1 MADLLIRDSGV
12 VDGAIN
18 NAVDRAAMSRHDG
31 GAELRFWRSTPTA
44 SVGAFQALDR
54 ELRLDFCRDQGLA
67 VVRRPSGGGAIYLDP
82 DQLGFSLLVA
92 RGEVFPDSDL
102 EAIYRRCGA
111 ALAAGIERLGIAAKF
126 KAPNDLEIEGR
137 KLASFF
143 AAVSG
148 PSLLIQG
155 TLLLDADIRS
165 MLVALRVPTEK
176 LSPDGLAAA
185 RDRLVTV
192 RECLGA
198 VPDLAAVQQVVAD
211 AIAAELGLTPRGAF
225 SPLTFPCGDAEAGH
239 ASDID
244 WSEADGWLEAVYKCD
259 GGTLRARARFG
270 EGDVSLERVELA
282 GDVHVAPGDALLK
295 LGAALSRADARSIAA
310 IVEGGGGRRSDDR
323 LVETLGFGAAD
334 LLCLLQLLFEKQR
347 LRREIGLDL
356 QDASALMVV
365 GADDASP
372 QAILNNASVMLVPYC
387 AKPSWCKW
395 RHEDGCTECGLC
407 EVGDA
412 YRLARE
418 RGMQVTS
425 IVRYEHLVETLRKM
439 REAGEPA
446 YVGMCCSN
454 FFIKR
459 QRVFRDAGIPALL
472 MDISGANCY
481 ELQQE
486 DQAYAGRFEAKAELN
501 QRLLEQVMRFVPP
514 QRREDGD

>member
-1 MADLLIRDSGV
+1 VADLLILDSGL
-12 VDGAIN
+12 VDGASN
-18 NAVDRAAMSRHDG
+18 NAADRAALTRHAG
-31 GAELRFWRSTPTA
+31 AAELRFWRVTPTA

-54 ELRLDFCRDQGLA
+54 ELRLDFCRDQGIA

-82 DQLGFSLLVA
+82 DQFGFSLLVA
-92 RGEVFPDSDL
+92 RDEVFPDSDL
-102 EAIYRRCGA
+102 EAIYRRFGA
-111 ALAAGIERLGIAAKF
+111 ALAAGVERLGIAATF

-143 AAVSG
+143 AAASG
-148 PSLLIQG
+148 RSLLIQG
-155 TLLLDADIRS
+155 TLLLDADIRN
-165 MLVALRVPTEK
+165 MLLALRVPTEK

-198 VPDLAAVQQVVAD
+198 VPDLATVQGALAD
-211 AIAAELGLTPRGAF
+211 AIAAELGLTPHGAF
-225 SPLTFPCGDAEAGH
+225 SPLTFPCGEAEAGH
-239 ASDID
+239 ALDID
-244 WSEADGWLEAVYKCD
+244 WSGTGDWLEAVYRCD

-270 EGDVSLERVELA
+270 EGDAVLERVEFA
-282 GDVHVAPGDALLK
+282 GDVHVMPGDALLN
-295 LGAALSRADARSIAA
+295 LGTALSGADARSIAG
-310 IVEGGGGRRSDDR
+310 IVEGALAGRSNHDR
-323 LVETLGFGAAD
+323 AETLGFGPAD
-334 LLCLLQLLFEKQR
+334 LKRLLQLLFEKQR

-365 GADDASP
+365 GADSASP
-372 QAILNNASVMLVPYC
+372 QAILDNASVMLVPYC

-412 YRLARE
+412 YRMARE

-459 QRVFRDAGIPALL
+459 QRAFRDAGIPALL

-501 QRLLEQVMRFVPP
+501 APLLEQVMRFVPP
-514 QRREDGD
+514 RSR

>member
-1 MADLLIRDSGV
+1 LADLLIADSGL
-12 VDGAIN
+12 VDGAAN
-18 NAVDRAAMSRHDG
+18 DAVDRAALARLASE
-31 GAELRFWRSTPTA
+31 AELRFWRCTPTA

-54 ELRLDFCRDQGLA
+54 ELRLDFCRDQGIA
-67 VVRRPSGGGAIYLDP
+67 VVRRASGGGAVYLDP
-82 DQLGFSLLVA
+82 DQLGFSLLLA
-92 RGEVFPDSDL
+92 RDRVFAGDGL
-102 EAIYRRCGA
+102 EAIYRRFGA
-111 ALAAGIERLGIAAKF
+111 ALIQGLESLGIAATF

-143 AAVSG
+143 AAASG

-155 TLLLDADIRS
+155 SLLLDADIRS
-165 MLVALRVPTEK
+165 MLLALRVPTEK
-176 LSPDGLAAA
+176 LSADGLAAA

-192 RECLGA
+192 RECLGR
-198 VPDLAAVQQVVAD
+198 VPDPSALRDALAE
-211 AIAAELGLTPRGAF
+211 AIAAELGLTPRADLRPPTIAGDGA
-225 SPLTFPCGDAEAGH
+225 GAGH
-239 ASDID
+239 ASSVD
-244 WSEADGWLEAVYKCD
+244 WSDTEGWLEAVYRCE

-270 EGDVSLERVELA
+270 EDDASLARVELA
-282 GDVHVAPGDALLK
+282 GDVHIAPGDALARL
-295 LGAALSRADARSIAA
+295 AQALRGADARSI
-310 IVEGGGGRRSDDR
+310 EGRVRRLLGSA
-323 LVETLGFGAAD
+323 ETLGFDSAD
-334 LLCLLQLLFEKQR
+334 LMRLLQLLFEKQR

-365 GADDASP
+365 GADAVSP
-372 QAILNNASVMLVPYC
+372 QAILDRASVMLVPYC

-418 RGMQVTS
+418 RGMKVTS
-425 IVRYEHLVETLRKM
+425 IVRYEHLVDTLRGM

-459 QRVFRDAGIPALL
+459 QRAFRDAGIPALL

-501 QRLLEQVMRFVPP
+501 SQLLEQVMRFVPP
-514 QRREDGD
+514 QKGDDR